1 MIYTHVTGEGVIG
14 GFNWMMAD
22 LVLSLMKKALSLVP
36 KLPPKIVNIDSSL
49 NVVRYASGRNEAS
62 FFQLINNGVSEME
75 KWKCCGSLP

>member
-1 MIYTHVTGEGVIG
+1 
-14 GFNWMMAD
+14 MMAD

-36 KLPPKIVNIDSSL
+36 KLSPKIVNIDSSL
-49 NVVRYASGRNEAS
+49 NVVRYASGQNEDF